1 MTTSRPTIGLAL
13 GGGAARGWA
22 HIGVIR
28 ALEEAGVKPDLV
40 CGTSIGALVGAA
52 YATGELDRFERW
64 VVELGIREVVRFFD
78 LSLSGGLLK
87 GQRLVAFFRRTFDDR
102 HIESLPLPFG
112 AVATALA
119 SGAEVWL
126 REGSVVE
133 AVRASIALPALFTPA
148 NRDGDLLIDGGLVN
162 PVPITLAKAMGAEI
176 VIAVD
181 LNSDLL
187 GRHFRSGPQSALP
200 EVVESAKPE
209 LLRKLRGGF
218 GQLLPARSTTT
229 PTPSLLE
236 VVATSL
242 NIMQVR
248 ITRSRMAGDPADV
261 VIAPRLAHLS
271 LMEFHRGQEAIDAGR
286 RAVASALPVLR
297 DLGLV
302 SSADPNQ

>member
-1 MTTSRPTIGLAL
+1 MTTSKPTIGLAL

-64 VVELGIREVVRFFD
+64 VVELGIREVVRFLD

-148 NRDGDLLIDGGLVN
+148 NRDGDLLIDCGLVN
-162 PVPITLAKAMGAEI
+162 PVPITLAKAMGAEV

-187 GRHFRSGPQSALP
+187 GRHFRSGPRSDLP

-209 LLRKLRGGF
+209 LLRKPRSGF

-271 LMEFHRGQEAIDAGR
+271 LMESHRCQDAIDAGR

-302 SSADPNQ
+302 SSAEQKP

>member
-64 VVELGIREVVRFFD
+64 VVDLGIREVVRFLD

-87 GQRLVAFFRRTFDDR
+87 GQRLMQFFRRTFEDR

-112 AVATALA
+112 AVATALT

-126 REGSVVE
+126 RDGSVVE

-148 NRDGDLLIDGGLVN
+148 NRNGDLLVDGGLVN
-162 PVPITLAKAMGAEI
+162 PVPITLAKAMGAEV

-187 GRHFRSGPQSALP
+187 GRYFRNDPQSDSS
-200 EVVESAKPE
+200 EVSEDARPE
-209 LLRKLRGGF
+209 LLRKLRSGF
-218 GQLLPARSTTT
+218 GQLLPARSTAS
-229 PTPSLLE
+229 PTPSLIE
-236 VVATSL
+236 VVASSL

-297 DLGLV
+297 DLGLT
-302 SSADPNQ
+302 SSSGQAP

>member
-1 MTTSRPTIGLAL
+1 MTTSKPTIGLAL

-64 VVELGIREVVRFFD
+64 VVDLGIREVVRFLD

-87 GQRLVAFFRRTFDDR
+87 GQRLMQFFRRTFEDR

-112 AVATALA
+112 AVATALT

-126 REGSVVE
+126 RDGSVVE

-148 NRDGDLLIDGGLVN
+148 NRNGDLLVDGGLVN
-162 PVPITLAKAMGAEI
+162 PVPITLAKAMGAEV

-187 GRHFRSGPQSALP
+187 GRYFRNDPQSDSS
-200 EVVESAKPE
+200 EVSEDARPE
-209 LLRKLRGGF
+209 LLRKLRSGF
-218 GQLLPARSTTT
+218 GQLLPARSTAS
-229 PTPSLLE
+229 PTPSLIE
-236 VVATSL
+236 VVASSL

-297 DLGLV
+297 DLGLT
-302 SSADPNQ
+302 SSSGQAP

>member
-64 VVELGIREVVRFFD
+64 VVELGIREVVRFLD

-271 LMEFHRGQEAIDAGR
+271 LMEFHRGKEAIDAGR

-302 SSADPNQ
+302 SSAEQKP

>member
-1 MTTSRPTIGLAL
+1 MTTSKPTIGLAL

-64 VVELGIREVVRFFD
+64 VVELGIREVVRFLD

-162 PVPITLAKAMGAEI
+162 PVPITLAKAMGAEV

-187 GRHFRSGPQSALP
+187 GRHFRSGPRSDLP

-209 LLRKLRGGF
+209 LLRKPRSGF

-302 SSADPNQ
+302 SSAEQNP

>member
-1 MTTSRPTIGLAL
+1 MTTSKPTIGLAL

-52 YATGELDRFERW
+52 YATGELDHFERW
-64 VVELGIREVVRFFD
+64 VVKLGVREVIRLLD

-87 GQRLVAFFRRTFDDR
+87 GHRLVRFFRQTFEDR
-102 HIESLPLPFG
+102 HIESLPLPFS
-112 AVATALA
+112 AVATSLA

-148 NRDGDLLIDGGLVN
+148 NRDGDLLVDGGLVN

-187 GRHFRSGPQSALP
+187 GRHFRNDQQSDLP
-200 EVVESAKPE
+200 EVAESTSPE
-209 LLRKLRGGF
+209 LLRKLRDGF
-218 GQLLPARSTTT
+218 GQLLPARSAVS
-229 PTPSLLE
+229 PAPSLLE
-236 VVATSL
+236 VVATAL

-261 VIAPRLAHLS
+261 VITPRLAHVS

-286 RAVASALPVLR
+286 RAVASILPVLR
-297 DLGLV
+297 DLHLV
-302 SSADPNQ
+302 SSTEQNP

>member
-1 MTTSRPTIGLAL
+1 MTTSKPTIGLAL

-64 VVELGIREVVRFFD
+64 VVDLGIREVVRFLD

-87 GQRLVAFFRRTFDDR
+87 GQRLMQFFRRTFEDR

-112 AVATALA
+112 AVATALS

-126 REGSVVE
+126 RDGSVVE

-148 NRDGDLLIDGGLVN
+148 NRNGDLLVDGGLVN
-162 PVPITLAKAMGAEI
+162 PVPITLAKAMGAEV

-187 GRHFRSGPQSALP
+187 GRYFRNDPQSDSS
-200 EVVESAKPE
+200 EVSEDARPE
-209 LLRKLRGGF
+209 LLRKLRSGF
-218 GQLLPARSTTT
+218 GQLLPARSTAS
-229 PTPSLLE
+229 PTPSLIE
-236 VVATSL
+236 VVASSL

-297 DLGLV
+297 NLGLV
-302 SSADPNQ
+302 SSAEQTP

>member
-1 MTTSRPTIGLAL
+1 MTTSKPTIGLAL

-64 VVELGIREVVRFFD
+64 VVDLGIREVVRFLD

-87 GQRLVAFFRRTFDDR
+87 GQRLMQFFRRTFEDR

-112 AVATALA
+112 AVATALT

-126 REGSVVE
+126 RDGSVVE

-148 NRDGDLLIDGGLVN
+148 NRNGDLLVDGGLVN
-162 PVPITLAKAMGAEI
+162 PVPITLAKAMGAEV

-187 GRHFRSGPQSALP
+187 GRYFRNDPQSDSS
-200 EVVESAKPE
+200 EVSEDARPE
-209 LLRKLRGGF
+209 LLRKLRSGF
-218 GQLLPARSTTT
+218 GQLLPARSTAS
-229 PTPSLLE
+229 PTPSLIE
-236 VVATSL
+236 VVASSL

-286 RAVASALPVLR
+286 RAVASALPVLH
-297 DLGLV
+297 DLGLT
-302 SSADPNQ
+302 SSSGQAP